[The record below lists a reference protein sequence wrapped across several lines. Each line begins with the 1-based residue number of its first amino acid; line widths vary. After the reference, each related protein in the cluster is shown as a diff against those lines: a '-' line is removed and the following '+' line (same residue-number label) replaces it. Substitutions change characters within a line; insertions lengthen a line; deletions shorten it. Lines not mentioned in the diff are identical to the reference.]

1 MLAAAIRDVKAIDA
15 RRLTGRVAAVEG
27 LRIEAVGPL
36 EALKLG
42 ASVRFGAPDGPR
54 GELVGFSGERAIL
67 LACDAMDGLAP
78 GAPVIFSSHAEIA
91 RPCGAWLGRIVDAF
105 GQPVDGKGPLQQG
118 ASFRPVRASPPHAQ
132 SRARV
137 DERLALGVKALDVFA
152 PCAKGQRLGLF
163 AGSGVGKSTL
173 MSMLARKADADV
185 VVIGLIGERGREVRE
200 FIEDTLGAEGLARS
214 VVVVATSDEAAPRR
228 RRAAWM
234 ALSVAEA
241 FRDQGAKVICFLD
254 SITRFA
260 MAQREIGLAAGEPPT
275 TRGYTPSVFAELP
288 KLLERAGP
296 GATAAPGQPQGQITG
311 LFTVLVDGDDHNEP
325 VADAVRGIL
334 DGHITLSRAIAE
346 RGRFPA
352 IDILKSIS
360 RLNNLLLTEEEK
372 TVVARARRLMAL
384 YANMEELVRIG
395 AYAKG
400 ADPEVDEAVRLHPHL
415 EAFLAQG
422 VSEAVAPDMAFA
434 ELRAILG

>member
-1 MLAAAIRDVKAIDA
+1 MLAAAIRDVKALDT
-15 RRLTGRVAAVEG
+15 RQLTGRVTAIEG
-27 LRIEAVGPL
+27 LRIEAVGPS

-42 ASVRFGAPDGPR
+42 ASVRFGSADGPR
-54 GELVGFSGERAIL
+54 GELVGFSGDRAIL
-67 LACDAMDGLAP
+67 LACDAMEGLSP
-78 GAPVIFSSHAEIA
+78 GSPVIYSSTADVA
-91 RPCGAWLGRIVDAF
+91 RPCAAWLGRIVDAF
-105 GQPVDGKGPLQQG
+105 GQPIDGKGSLLQG
-118 ASFRPVRASPPHAQ
+118 AVFRPVKSTPPNAQ

-173 MSMLARKADADV
+173 MSMLARNSDADV

-200 FIEDTLGAEGLARS
+200 FIEDTLGEEGLARS
-214 VVVVATSDEAAPRR
+214 VIVVATSDEAAPRR

-234 ALSVAEA
+234 ALSVAES
-241 FRDQGAKVICFLD
+241 FRDEGKKVICFLD

-288 KLLERAGP
+288 KMLERAGP
-296 GATAAPGQPQGQITG
+296 GVTVAPGQPQGQITG

-352 IDILKSIS
+352 IDVLKSIS
-360 RLNNLLLTEEEK
+360 RLNGLLLNAEEK
-372 TVVARARRLMAL
+372 AVAAKARRLMAL

-400 ADPEVDEAVRLHPHL
+400 ADAEVDEAVRLHPKI
-415 EAFLAQG
+415 EAFLAQ
-422 VSEAVAPDMAFA
+422 ATDDAITPDAAFA